1 MLDLIKLET
10 FRVVAATSNFTRAA
24 DELGCCQSTV
34 TVHIQE
40 LERELGVQLFD
51 RCRFSKKVVLTDAGR
66 CTLGYASRLFT
77 LAHEAKAAAAEADA
91 AGGRMDPESS
101 YGCILTEQ

>member
-51 RCRFSKKVVLTDAGR
+51 RCRFSKKVVLTEAGR
-66 CTLGYASRLFT
+66 CTLEYASRLFT

-91 AGGRMDPESS
+91 AG
-101 YGCILTEQ
+101 LTEHLTPTMPR